1 MQHFTINHKN
11 RYLAT
16 LMVFGLPSMA
26 VASPT
31 NNPPLTL
38 NHLAGVQQDCSVT
51 NHSVD
56 SLGKAVT
63 CGTVSG
69 AVKTAYYSLNNAYFG
84 GKSQDTVATGG
95 YIRYETT
102 PFYGVQAAV
111 GYNVQRRLDDD
122 NGHAEVSEFKND
134 KDGLGEA
141 YLKWQND
148 NARVTVGNQ
157 RLDVPFLGDYSEFRI
172 LQNLYQA
179 ADVKLGNNDDFI
191 RATKVNK
198 FKSYGEDEFYKTSR
212 QSAVKET
219 DGMWSVGAGKSYKLA
234 NGNQL
239 KGQVWYEDYDDYTK
253 LAYAQGNYALA
264 NHPLKPEFAVQYITG
279 KDQGKALAGNV
290 DSQMYG
296 AMLSLKPTSN
306 ATVKLAYDR
315 IQPQSDAYRNGA
327 LLTPYSTN
335 TSSSVIFAQPFFTST
350 QDLGA
355 GNAYMIGVDG
365 KYDDQTNLG
374 ARLSY
379 MDLKESK
386 NVDSR
391 DQTELMV
398 YGIHN
403 FSGKLKGL
411 SISNFAGI
419 QHSPRYEGK
428 ENFFQN
434 RLTVSLKF

>member
-1 MQHFTINHKN
+1 MQALSNHKN
-11 RYLAT
+11 LYWAT
-16 LMVFGLPSMA
+16 LVAFGLPSMA
-26 VASPT
+26 IAAPT
-31 NNPPLTL
+31 NNPPLTI
-38 NHLAGVQQDCSVT
+38 NRLAGTQQDCTVS

-95 YIRYETT
+95 YIRYETA

-172 LQNLYQA
+172 LQSLYQA
-179 ADVKLGNNDDFI
+179 ADVKVGNNDDFI

-198 FKSYGEDEFYKTSR
+198 FKSHGEDEFYKTSR
-212 QSAVKET
+212 QSAVAET
-219 DGMWSVGAGKSYKLA
+219 DGMWSIGVGKGLKLA

-239 KGQVWYEDYDDYTK
+239 KGQAWYQDYDDYTK
-253 LAYAQGNYALA
+253 LAYVQGNYGLS
-264 NHPLKPEFAVQYITG
+264 NHPLKPEFAVQYING
-279 KDQGKALAGNV
+279 QDQGKALAGKV

-296 AMLSLKPTSN
+296 AMASVKPTP
-306 ATVKLAYDR
+306 ATTVKVAYDH
-315 IQPQSDAYRNGA
+315 IDPQSDAYRNGA

-355 GNAYMIGVDG
+355 GNAYMLGLDG

-374 ARLSY
+374 ARLSF

-398 YGIHN
+398 YATHN
-403 FSGKLKGL
+403 FAGKLKGV

>member
-1 MQHFTINHKN
+1 MDNLNTRYKN
-11 RYLAT
+11 CYLAT
-16 LMVFGLPSMA
+16 LVALCLPSMA
-26 VASPT
+26 IAAPT
-31 NNPPLTL
+31 SNPSLTV
-38 NHLAGVQQDCSVT
+38 NRLADMKQDCTVT

-56 SLGKAVT
+56 SLGKAFG
-63 CGTVSG
+63 CGTLSG
-69 AVKTAYYSLNNAYFG
+69 AVKTAYYSLGNAYFS

-95 YIRYETT
+95 YIRYETA
-102 PFYGVQAAV
+102 PFFGVQAAL

-134 KDGLGEA
+134 KDGLAEA
-141 YLKWQND
+141 YVKWQND
-148 NARVTVGNQ
+148 KARVTVGNQ

-172 LQNLYQA
+172 LQSLYQA
-179 ADVKLGNNDDFI
+179 ADVKVGKNDDFI

-212 QSAVKET
+212 QSAIKET
-219 DGMWSVGAGKSYKLA
+219 DGMWSIGIGKGVKLA

-239 KGQVWYEDYDDYTK
+239 KGQAWYQDYDNYTK
-253 LAYAQGNYALA
+253 LAYAQGNYALP
-264 NHPLKPEFAVQYITG
+264 NHPFKPDFALQYING

-296 AMLSLKPTSN
+296 AMVSLKPT
-306 ATVKLAYDR
+306 AKTTVKVAYDR
-315 IQPQSDAYRNGA
+315 IEPQKDAYRNGA

-335 TSSSVIFAQPFFTST
+335 TSSSVIFAQPYFTST

-355 GNAYMIGVDG
+355 GNAYMIGVDN

-374 ARLSY
+374 ARLSF
-379 MDLKESK
+379 MDLKESN

-398 YGIHN
+398 YATHN
-403 FSGKLKGL
+403 FAGKLKGV
-411 SISNFAGI
+411 SISNFAGV
-419 QHSPRYEGK
+419 QHSPRYDGK

-434 RLTVSLKF
+434 RLALSVRF